1 MTPGDAPVNVIGSMT
16 VSTSS
21 SEVTGHVRS
30 LVRRSGTSFFWAM
43 RTLPAA
49 KRNAMYAVYAFCREV
64 DDIADDPGEEA
75 DKRTRLDQWRD
86 EVERIYAGRPRF
98 AISHAVA
105 GAVARFGLRKQD
117 FLSVIDGMEM
127 DAAPRVRIAD
137 MDELNLY
144 CDRVA
149 CAVGRLSVRV
159 FGVDGAHG
167 DRVAHALGRALQLTN
182 ILRDLHEDAQ
192 RDRLYLP
199 GELLR
204 AHGVT
209 GSDAAAILTHPALPD
224 VCAEVAEMA
233 ERRFDEAVSALAACD
248 RHKVRPAIV
257 MMEVYRKVFRLL
269 VRRGWRRLGEP
280 VKLSRAE
287 KLWIA
292 FRHGMV

>member
-1 MTPGDAPVNVIGSMT
+1 MTEPHIGA
-16 VSTSS
+16 
-21 SEVTGHVRS
+21 SEATDYVRS
-30 LVRRSGTSFFWAM
+30 VVGRSGTSFLWAM
-43 RTLPAA
+43 RMLPAA

-75 DKRTRLDQWRD
+75 DKRARLDQWRE
-86 EVERIYAGRPRF
+86 EVERIYAGRPRLPVSR
-98 AISHAVA
+98 ALTGV
-105 GAVARFGLRKQD
+105 VARFGLRKQD

-127 DAAPRVRIAD
+127 DAAQSVRIAD

-159 FGVDGAHG
+159 FGVDGAKG

-192 RDRLYLP
+192 RNRLYLP

-209 GSDAAAILTHPALPD
+209 GSDAAAVLTHPALPD
-224 VCAEVAEMA
+224 ACAEVAEMA
-233 ERRFDEAVSALAACD
+233 GRRFEEAVSALAACD
-248 RHKVRPAIV
+248 RRKMRPAIV

-269 VRRGWRRLGEP
+269 LLRGWRRLGEP
-280 VKLSRAE
+280 VKLSKTE

>member
-1 MTPGDAPVNVIGSMT
+1 MT
-16 VSTSS
+16 VTEPHIGA
-21 SEVTGHVRS
+21 SEAMDHVRS

-43 RTLPAA
+43 RTLPET

-75 DKRTRLDQWRD
+75 DKRARLDQWRD
-86 EVERIYAGRPRF
+86 EVERIYAGRPRLPV
-98 AISHAVA
+98 SHALT
-105 GAVARFGLRKQD
+105 GAVARFGLRKED
-117 FLSVIDGMEM
+117 FLSIIDGMEM
-127 DAAPRVRIAD
+127 DAAQNVRIAD
-137 MDELNLY
+137 MEELNLY

-159 FGVDGAHG
+159 FGVDRVKG
-167 DRVAHALGRALQLTN
+167 DRVAHSLGRALQLTN

-192 RDRLYLP
+192 RNRLYLP

-224 VCAEVAEMA
+224 VCAEMAEMA
-233 ERRFDEAVSALAACD
+233 RRRFDEAVSAMAACD
-248 RHKVRPAIV
+248 RSKMRPAIV
-257 MMEVYRKVFRLL
+257 MMEVYRRVFRLL
-269 VRRGWRRLGEP
+269 LRRGWRRLGEP
-280 VKLSRAE
+280 VRLSRTE